1 MLVVCPI
8 PSEGKGGCIA
18 PNHKGLHPGNVYQW
32 YFPVGNWCIPL
43 PEQSQELYYGRGSSP
58 SF

>member
-43 PEQSQELYYGRGSSP
+43 PE
-58 SF
+58 